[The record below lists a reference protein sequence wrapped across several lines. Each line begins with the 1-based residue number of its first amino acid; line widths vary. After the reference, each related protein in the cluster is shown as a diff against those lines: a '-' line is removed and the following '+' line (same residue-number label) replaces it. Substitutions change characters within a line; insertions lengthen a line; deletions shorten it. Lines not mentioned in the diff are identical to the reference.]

1 MRAPSSRARALVGP
15 RRFRVAPFVFVPG
28 CHARGECARVRRRA
42 PHPCPDPAGLPGSH
56 RGQRAAALCWR
67 EAGRRRVT
75 WFRVPRLGGPRPG
88 GPCRFSRVRGLGRI
102 SGRRLGRGAAG
113 RRRHCGWCW
122 AAGRGLEAS
131 APGRTETSGA
141 SRAGGAAGTDGA
153 VVGARGDVGTW
164 GRTAR
169 SWGRP
174 RSRGAQVPCSA
185 GACGRCWDPRGPE
198 CRDGATAGWGRL
210 RAGPF
215 TGGCFLAP
223 PGLYLSGTFPF
234 RSIFKRRCLPQAASL
249 DVFGCE
255 PRSGPVEG
263 LGPYG

>member
-1 MRAPSSRARALVGP
+1 MSLFQAVTREASVRVSADAHPTRVQIPRACRDRTEASGP
-15 RRFRVAPFVFVPG
+15 RR
-28 CHARGECARVRRRA
+28 CA
-42 PHPCPDPAGLPGSH
+42 G
-56 RGQRAAALCWR
+56 
-67 EAGRRRVT
+67 GRR
-75 WFRVPRLGGPRPG
+75 GGSG
-88 GPCRFSRVRGLGRI
+88 SRGSGSRASEGRGLAVRVGF
-102 SGRRLGRGAAG
+102 RGFGDWGGYRAGGWGVWAAG

-141 SRAGGAAGTDGA
+141 SRAGCAAGTDGA